1 MFLINLHPTSMRGL
15 LLLSASIC
23 AFQTPPLAGQ
33 TACSGTNPPCVL
45 TAQYGNLR
53 QGYNNHETVLTPS
66 KLQISCLNGGVCQQ
80 TPLLVDYP
88 AASLDVGSITNAI
101 YAQPLYVAGMQV
113 SGNSNCGSSPN
124 YTCNML
130 VAVTQAGSV
139 WAFNA
144 DSGKVIWSDCQ
155 SHDGIT
161 CTHGALW
168 QEDCFGLTP
177 GPGVAPF
184 GAAST
189 GYEGILSTPVIDPNS
204 TPPVMYLTSLC
215 QTAKAK
221 EGAQQ
226 WWIHKLKLPDGTDAT
241 AAKQIMATV
250 PDYDGADNDNQG
262 YVSFPAWQQAQ
273 RPALL
278 EVNVSGASPNQL
290 IYVAFG
296 VGMLSEDLE
305 PYQGW
310 LFGYDASLNQKF
322 AFLTNAKGDSGGSN
336 TDLPACTNGPP
347 NACYCNALTDGNPNP
362 DCANIQSG
370 CCFTTC
376 LPKNTSGTKYAWV
389 PNYCGHA
396 AGIWSSGKGPAA
408 SPDSTGKSHAYF
420 VTGNGAFQQWDSN
433 GTLLNPIRNW
443 GGAVLDFTLSAGGFD
458 SSPSQYFVPTGPTPV
473 QPTVSSGGNGPVCPP
488 AAGPCNF
495 EILSQNEFDT
505 GVSGILLFDDF
516 SGTNHVL
523 TCDKAGYCYLLEQA
537 NLCGAPGSEGCYPG
551 TPGGLPGLKYGD
563 PANWFP
569 FAANVI
575 QCADLGDDGKCDRI
589 TSLAFSNDSSPERLY
604 LWPNNE
610 RMTALELSDY
620 TTQTGT
626 GTITVSGTTV
636 TGSGTSFLSEV
647 IPGDKL
653 VVGSCILPNAC
664 PTITVVTDDSHL
676 TISQSVSVSGVSF
689 QYAGFFVR
697 PIYDSHPAEGVVN
710 FPGGSVVVTSN
721 AGSNVVVWGLANV
734 TTSSISTLFAYD
746 ASLNA
751 LWCASSMP
759 ICNASVTYH
768 NTKFALPTVVNGYV
782 YVPTNG
788 LTYSAGGSMCPSS
801 GTSCSGIL
809 VWH

>member
-1 MFLINLHPTSMRGL
+1 MFLNNLHRTPMRGL

-23 AFQTPPLAGQ
+23 AFQTTPLAGQ

-66 KLQISCLNGGVCQQ
+66 KLQNSGLSQQ

-88 AASLDVGSITNAI
+88 SSTLSVGIQNAI
-101 YAQPLYVAGMQV
+101 YAQPLYVAGMHV

-161 CTHGALW
+161 CTNGALW
-168 QEDCFGLTP
+168 QEDCGNAG

-189 GYEGILSTPVIDPNS
+189 SFEGILSTPVIDT
-204 TPPVMYLTSLC
+204 TPATPVMYLTSLC
-215 QTAKAK
+215 QTAAST

-226 WWIHKLKLPDGTDAT
+226 WWIHKLKLTDGTDAT
-241 AAKQIMATV
+241 AAKQITATV
-250 PDYDGADNDNQG
+250 SDYDGADNDNQG
-262 YVSFPAWQQAQ
+262 QVSFPAWQQAQ

-278 EVNVSGASPNQL
+278 EVTASGASPSQL

-296 VGMLSEDLE
+296 VGMVSEDLQ

-310 LFGYDASLNQKF
+310 IFGYDASLNQKF
-322 AFLTNAKGDSGGSN
+322 AFLTNAKGDAGGSN

-347 NACYCNALTDGNPNP
+347 STCSCTALTNGNPNP
-362 DCANIQSG
+362 NCADIFTGG
-370 CCFTTC
+370 CCTVACIPTA
-376 LPKNTSGTKYAWV
+376 TSGTKYQWV
-389 PNYCGHA
+389 SNYCGHA

-408 SPDSTGKSHAYF
+408 SPDPFGKSHAYF
-420 VTGNGAFQQWDSN
+420 VTGNGGFQQWDFN
-433 GTLLNPIRNW
+433 GALLNPIQNW
-443 GGAVLDFTLSAGGFD
+443 GGAVLDLTLSSSGYD
-458 SSPSQYFVPTGPTPV
+458 SAPSQYFVPTGPTPV
-473 QPTVSSGGNGPVCPP
+473 QPTVSSGGNVPVCPP

-523 TCDKAGYCYLLEQA
+523 TCDKAGYCYLLEQG
-537 NLCGAPGSEGCYPG
+537 NLCGAGGSGGCYPG
-551 TPGGLPGLKYGD
+551 TPTGLPGLKYGD

-569 FAANVI
+569 FAANVT
-575 QCADLGDDGKCDRI
+575 QCADLSDDGNCDRI

-620 TTQTGT
+620 STQTGT
-626 GTITVSGTTV
+626 GTIAVSGKAV
-636 TGSGTSFLSEV
+636 TGTGTSFLSEV

-664 PTITVVTDDSHL
+664 PTITAVADNSHL

-697 PIYDSHPAEGVVN
+697 PIYDSRPLDGVVG

-734 TTSSISTLFAYD
+734 GTSSISTLYAYD
-746 ASLNA
+746 ATMNF
-751 LWCASSMP
+751 LWCANSGGN
-759 ICNASVTYH
+759 CNASVSYH

-782 YVPTNG
+782 YVPTSG
-788 LTYSAGGSMCPSS
+788 LTYSAGSSMCPSS